1 VAKFTYVG
9 TRRRWRPYCQHRDPR
24 WHAYQALPA
33 GASLAALLD
42 EVDRDP
48 TGILR
53 G

>member
-1 VAKFTYVG
+1 MG
-9 TRRRWRPYCQHRDPR
+9 GRYCLHRDRR

-33 GASLAALLD
+33 GPSLALLLE

-48 TGILR
+48 TGIFW